1 MNPAPETTAR
11 RERRKSPPSEQSKGL
26 PRPAVRAAGAAT
38 LWLILALLVISGGA
52 GACAALKSSSSE
64 LPAWRLSD
72 APRADEGH
80 FYGTGC
86 APARISNQFFQRD
99 TARER
104 ARVDLAHA
112 VHEFALS
119 ELDGDT
125 IAARRVVERTLPG
138 HEVIDRHRDEEGNL
152 CMRSRLSRP
161 QVEKAIREA
170 GD

>member
-1 MNPAPETTAR
+1 MKTTTETTAR
-11 RERRKSPPSEQSKGL
+11 RERMKFPPSEQSKGL
-26 PRPAVRAAGAAT
+26 PRPVVRAAPAVT
-38 LWLILALLVISGGA
+38 LGLVLALLVVAGGA

-64 LPAWRLSD
+64 LPAWRAED
-72 APRADEGH
+72 APRADEDY

-86 APARISNQFFQRD
+86 APARISNHFFQRD

-119 ELDGDT
+119 ELSGDT
-125 IAARRVVERTLPG
+125 TAARRVVERTLPG
-138 HEVIDRHRDEEGNL
+138 HEIVDRHRDEEGNL
-152 CMRSRLSRP
+152 CMRSRLSRAR
-161 QVEKAIREA
+161 VEKAIREA